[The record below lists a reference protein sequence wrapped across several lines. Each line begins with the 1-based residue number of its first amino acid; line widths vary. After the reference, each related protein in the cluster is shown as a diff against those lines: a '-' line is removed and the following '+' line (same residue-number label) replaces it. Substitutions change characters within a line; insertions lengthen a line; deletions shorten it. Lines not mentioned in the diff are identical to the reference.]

1 MRNAEFDREQVLR
14 SAMEAFIAKGYSQTS
29 MQDLKRAT
37 GLHPG
42 SIYCAFDSKRGL
54 LLAALEQYRNE
65 RRDEF
70 QNLFSATDSVLS
82 GVEAYLDHV
91 VEECESEN
99 IKDCLLQKALS
110 ELSQQDEA
118 IEQVIGNM
126 LKDWQH
132 AFEDKFHLAQQSSE
146 IGSSKDPAELAQFLV
161 MNIYGLRTFS
171 HTNPEPGTLRKLSKI
186 ILDYIK
192 T

>member
-14 SAMEAFIAKGYSQTS
+14 SAMEAFIAKGYSKTS
-29 MQDLKRAT
+29 MQDLKKAT

-42 SIYCAFDSKRGL
+42 SIYCAFDNKRGL

-70 QNLFSATDSVLS
+70 NSLFDDAGSVLK
-82 GVEAYLDHV
+82 GVEAYLEHV

-110 ELSQQDEA
+110 ELSQQDEE
-118 IEQVIGNM
+118 IEKVIGNM
-126 LKDWQH
+126 LKDWQR
-132 AFEDKFHLAQQSSE
+132 AFEDKFHRAQQVGE
-146 IGSSKDPAELAQFLV
+146 ISGSKVPAELAQFFV

-171 HTNPEPGTLRKLSKI
+171 HTNPEPGTLRNLSKI
-186 ILDYIK
+186 IMDYIK
-192 T
+192 N